1 VKLAAGKPQLSK
13 AVAGKLVTV
22 SIVVTNNGKGVK
34 GTVSC
39 TAKLGGK
46 PLAGAHHTSTAAG
59 KATCSWRL
67 PGSAHG
73 KSLTGTIKE
82 TYKGKTIT
90 RSFSTKVT

>member
-1 VKLAAGKPQLSK
+1 MASKPQLAK
-13 AVAGKLVTV
+13 AVAGKTFTV
-22 SIVVTNNGKGVK
+22 STEVTNNGRGVK
-34 GTVSC
+34 GAVTC

-46 PLAGAHHTSTAAG
+46 PLSGAHHTSTAAG

-82 TYKGKTIT
+82 TYKGKHVS